1 MTKEKKNLI
10 IAVIISVVVF
20 SFLIFYINIQDFS
33 LPEQIGGKMPFE
45 NCKVLAESCLDKDCP
60 YYFLCDQAKFS
71 CNVYDCGT
79 YYGVLLKDKNNKTI
93 VRKQPKP
100 KKQKVREAIN
110 KCRGTFEILEKKQE
124 GKKLKIKIQI
134 TTQGECQIQAFL
146 ARTKKGWQR
155 AVFEKKDNYYNLVF
169 NDLTKKDVLEI
180 IAVGQGG
187 VTIREK

>member
-1 MTKEKKNLI
+1 MKKKKKLI
-10 IAVIISVVVF
+10 IAIIFVIIVVLC
-20 SFLIFYINIQDFS
+20 LIFYNFYLS
-33 LPEQIGGKMPFE
+33 KKAERKMPFK

-155 AVFEKKDNYYNLVF
+155 AVFEKKDNHYNLVF